1 MYVVSFKWDL
11 LCLFLQ
17 VVIDRSLSY
26 PQNVSEVSAHYY
38 TKPKMTLFGWKQKHT
53 VFMCVS

>member
-17 VVIDRSLSY
+17 DVIDRSLSY
-26 PQNVSEVSAHYY
+26 SQNVSEVSAHYY

-53 VFMCVS
+53 VS